1 MVKGCVDC
9 MKLKDKLIQKPLK
22 PTEKLDR
29 PFLCWS
35 IDYLPKL
42 PMNKEGYQ
50 HILICVDP
58 FSKWV
63 ELFPMRTKSSEEVW
77 SVLYGQLFS
86 RLGLPYELRCDR
98 GKEFA
103 GIVTSKCA

>member
-42 PMNKEGYQ
+42 PMNKEGY
-50 HILICVDP
+50 
-58 FSKWV
+58 
-63 ELFPMRTKSSEEVW
+63 
-77 SVLYGQLFS
+77 
-86 RLGLPYELRCDR
+86 
-98 GKEFA
+98 
-103 GIVTSKCA
+103 